1 MEEEIPTH
9 PCKHSDDEQ
18 IVAEI
23 LKEAAMPRLVAS
35 VKEAFEKENPA
46 PIAPEGL
53 GGKKAG
59 KPEPHR
65 GLPTP

>member
-1 MEEEIPTH
+1 MPTH
-9 PCKHSDDEQ
+9 PRTQADDAQ

-23 LKEAAMPRLVAS
+23 LKEAAEPRRAAS

-46 PIAPEGL
+46 PVAPEGL
-53 GGKKAG
+53 RGKKAG
-59 KPEPHR
+59 KPAPLR

>member
-1 MEEEIPTH
+1 MEKEIPTH
-9 PCKHSDDEQ
+9 PGKHSDDAQ

-23 LKEAAMPRLVAS
+23 LKEAAKPRLAAS
-35 VKEAFEKENPA
+35 VKEALEQETPA
-46 PIAPEGL
+46 PVAPEGF

-59 KPEPHR
+59 KPEAHR